1 MPQTQPRPA
10 VLAGRA
16 IGQAVGQVES
26 FRARLLAE
34 VLAQAGTKRETYLA
48 LQRLDA
54 LGAAAVDDSVRDLV
68 DWLDLDLWSAG
79 ELAKGLAGAGLL
91 TSVTGTV
98 QIAAEHAAPAR
109 PSVDVRPDGG
119 GRS

>member
-1 MPQTQPRPA
+1 MTQTQTRPA

-16 IGQAVGQVES
+16 IGQVES
-26 FRARLLAE
+26 VRARLLAE

-48 LQRLDA
+48 LQQLDA
-54 LGAAAVDDSVRDLV
+54 LGAAAMDDYLRDLV
-68 DWLDLDLWSAG
+68 DWLDLDLCSAAD
-79 ELAKGLAGAGLL
+79 LVKGLAGAGLL

-98 QIAAEHAAPAR
+98 RIAAEHVAPAR

>member
-1 MPQTQPRPA
+1 MTQTQPRPA

-16 IGQAVGQVES
+16 IGQVES
-26 FRARLLAE
+26 LRARLLAE

-54 LGAAAVDDSVRDLV
+54 LGAAADDYVRDLV
-68 DWLDLDLWSAG
+68 DWLDLDLWSAE

-109 PSVDVRPDGG
+109 LSVDVRPDGG